1 MAARGSS
8 VVAVPLYTSEL
19 FHPVTVV
26 GYPSVHRRRAG
37 MAIRAAKTGQAN

>member
-8 VVAVPLYTSEL
+8 VVAVPLDTSEL